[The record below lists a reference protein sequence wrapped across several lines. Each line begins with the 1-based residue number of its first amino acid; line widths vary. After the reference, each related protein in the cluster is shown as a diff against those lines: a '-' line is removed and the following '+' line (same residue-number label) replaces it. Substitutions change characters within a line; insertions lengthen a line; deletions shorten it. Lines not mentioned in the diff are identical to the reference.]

1 MRVICC
7 ALVSR
12 GLQNEQSL
20 DQGRRFLADNRA
32 AILAVLKR
40 SAGLGLEN
48 DAAEQSIVDI
58 SDSFMLLMTITRF
71 VDVSDNS
78 FDSIV

>member
-20 DQGRRFLADNRA
+20 DQGRRFLADNKA

-40 SAGLGLEN
+40 SAGLGPGN
-48 DAAEQSIVDI
+48 DVAEQSIIDI

-71 VDVSDNS
+71 VDVSN
-78 FDSIV
+78 DSIVF